1 MSTVFISLLLTAMLA
16 SIVETKCPS
25 DPADCLRPHPDPSKE
40 DLLEEIKASLQQL
53 AASSRGQ
60 QQVSSIGGH
69 HHHHF
74 SLNDTLGIECGENT
88 TKVVTSTDTTVSGQ
102 ESSSTTP
109 KCKKC
114 SKCPKNGILVR
125 SCNATHDTLCTC
137 PHGWFLSVLD
147 YECKPCSD
155 CPPGHGV
162 WRTCNR
168 YRDTKCR
175 ACPPGSYSGQSSG
188 QMGCLLCTSCQPHQI
203 MLQECSKIQNTVCV
217 DKNIEKIIRL
227 PGVTGRTRS
236 SGDSNGSDDNDI
248 NESDGRNVGPGEVS
262 SIHLMNPPSLHIYFS
277 VLVVIICVVSFYV
290 LLKWKLRSQLV
301 KHNLV
306 KQSPGAGNLYI
317 NKGPFRTISNVYSP
331 LPQGGPGGS
340 FRVVKLSP
348 GSCSVGSSRAA
359 ATSSRGHHLVDR
371 TYIPPPQHVPN
382 PSNVLLNPPRVYHY
396 RHYWPSSPPSSTGGT
411 VCGGHDMDLGSA
423 TSNSQ
428 LGRTG
433 GRRSR
438 ENQSHFV

>member
-217 DKNIEKIIRL
+217 
-227 PGVTGRTRS
+227 
-236 SGDSNGSDDNDI
+236 
-248 NESDGRNVGPGEVS
+248 GEYTDYC
-262 SIHLMNPPSLHIYFS
+262 SILSYSL
-277 VLVVIICVVSFYV
+277 
-290 LLKWKLRSQLV
+290 
-301 KHNLV
+301 
-306 KQSPGAGNLYI
+306 
-317 NKGPFRTISNVYSP
+317 IS
-331 LPQGGPGGS
+331 
-340 FRVVKLSP
+340 K
-348 GSCSVGSSRAA
+348 
-359 ATSSRGHHLVDR
+359 
-371 TYIPPPQHVPN
+371 
-382 PSNVLLNPPRVYHY
+382 
-396 RHYWPSSPPSSTGGT
+396 
-411 VCGGHDMDLGSA
+411 
-423 TSNSQ
+423 Q
-428 LGRTG
+428 LGG
-433 GRRSR
+433 KL
-438 ENQSHFV
+438 EE